1 MNRRA
6 LRLQLKIGAVAGAA
20 AFLFVGVPWG
30 IFYGGSFGLL
40 SAVSIMGSP
49 LPERSVVTL
58 FVIGGMALGVAAA
71 CLFWLAVGSLVALA
85 VGTVTKHLVNKSLE
99 RIDSRETLD
108 SADSSGT
115 HLVGATPFII
125 GLRTVQHFFSSED
138 TPRVQSPAETMK
150 GGTGDLA

>member
-108 SADSSGT
+108 SADSSGP
-115 HLVGATPFII
+115 TPFII